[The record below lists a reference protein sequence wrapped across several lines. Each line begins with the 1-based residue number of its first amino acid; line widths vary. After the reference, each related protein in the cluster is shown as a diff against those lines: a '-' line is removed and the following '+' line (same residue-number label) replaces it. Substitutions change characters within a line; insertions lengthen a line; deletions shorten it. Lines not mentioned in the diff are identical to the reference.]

1 MEKTLK
7 DETQTVELPDGSI
20 ALLHENH
27 DTPVVSCMA
36 YVRVGSADELPAQ
49 AGLAHL
55 HEHMIFKGTP
65 TRPVGRI
72 AADIEAAGGD
82 INAYTTFDHTCYYV
96 TIASRWWP
104 RALDV
109 LTDAIRNASLDA
121 DELAKEL
128 RVIFEEMKRA
138 DDTPGQIVGN
148 NLLKLLFAR
157 HPYRN
162 PIIGRRKT
170 LAAITRDDVKAFFD
184 AYYAPANVFYVI
196 AGDFDANEARGALE
210 RAAKRAKAKEPKR
223 PERPAEP
230 RRNRP
235 RAHVAL
241 SDVQETTFEVAWR
254 VPHVGDPDSVVLDV
268 LALVLGSG
276 ESSRLVQRVKRGRR
290 LVHEV
295 YAYNYSL
302 RDHGVLAA
310 GGVCAPRRT
319 LAAVGGV
326 LREVERFRH
335 EPIANEELERAKRN
349 IEADFVFERE
359 TPSGLAKKLGYSYLQ
374 FGRLDFDER
383 YLATLAAVDAEAVRR
398 AAWMYLD
405 RASVAV
411 SVLAPKPAAAGLDAK
426 AVLASLDAIK
436 PIRPKR
442 STLAPD
448 PQKATPVSPT
458 LAAVHGRRGR
468 LRMTTLANGVRLIV
482 KETTQAPI
490 FSMRTCVAGGSRYE
504 KPETAGISRFLSRM
518 LTRGT
523 KRRDALEFA
532 KTVESLAGGI
542 GGFSGRNS
550 IGITTEFLSRHLRT
564 AMELTA
570 EALWLPSFDDAEID
584 RERHEQIASIKRRE
598 DALERR
604 CMDLFLSTLF
614 MRHPYGL
621 PGAGTEESVRTITA
635 SRLRAFHRRLLDPR
649 RVVIA
654 IAGDVRYEDVRDLAE
669 EYFGVYARRETP
681 AAAPKPESAPEAP
694 RAVALHRDKEQAHLI
709 VGFQGARLAGRD
721 RHAIEVL
728 NALLSGQGGRL
739 FMELRDRRHLAYS
752 VSSFNQ
758 EGVEP
763 GAFGIYIGTS
773 HGNVDAARKGIWEQ
787 IERLRSEPIGA
798 DELEHAK
805 NYLIGS
811 TQIEMAHLASLA
823 LSMALDELLGLG
835 YLDPF
840 RLAKA
845 IERVSAR
852 DVLRAARHYLRPD
865 AHVEALITAPG
876 RA

>member
-1 MEKTLK
+1 MENRLT
-7 DETQTVELPDGSI
+7 DETLTVELPDGGI

-27 DTPVVSCMA
+27 DTPVVACMA
-36 YVRVGSADELPAQ
+36 YVKVGSADELPSQ

-128 RVIFEEMKRA
+128 SVIFEEMKRA

-148 NLLKLLFAR
+148 NLLKLLFTR
-157 HPYRN
+157 HPYRH

-170 LAAITRDDVKAFFD
+170 LAAITRADVKGFFD
-184 AYYAPANVFYVI
+184 TYYAPANVFFVI
-196 AGDFDANEARGALE
+196 AGDFDAHEARRMLEGASGV
-210 RAAKRAKAKEPKR
+210 AKTPEPKK
-223 PERPAEP
+223 PPRPAEP
-230 RRNRP
+230 RQKRP

-254 VPHVGDPDSVVLDV
+254 VPAVGDPDSVVLDV

-276 ESSRLVQRVKRGRR
+276 ESSRLVQNVKRGKR

-302 RDHGVLAA
+302 RDHGVVAA
-310 GGVCAPRRT
+310 GGVCAPGRT
-319 LAAVGGV
+319 LAAVAAV

-335 EPIANEELERAKRN
+335 EPIGHEELERAKRN

-398 AAWMYLD
+398 AAWMHLD
-405 RASVAV
+405 RACVNV

-426 AVLASLDAIK
+426 AVLNAVDAIK
-436 PIRPKR
+436 PVRPKR
-442 STLAPD
+442 ARKTDVASLAS
-448 PQKATPVSPT
+448 PVSPT
-458 LAAVHGRRGR
+458 LAAVNGRRGR
-468 LRMTTLANGVRLIV
+468 LRMTTLPNGVRLIV
-482 KETTQAPI
+482 KETTQAPV

-504 KPETAGISRFLSRM
+504 RPQTAGISRFLSRM
-518 LTRGT
+518 FTRGT

-542 GGFSGRNS
+542 SGFSGRNS
-550 IGITTEFLSRHLRT
+550 LGLTTEFLSRHLRT

-570 EALWLPSFDDAEID
+570 EALWMPSFDEAEVQ

-604 CMDLFLSTLF
+604 CMDLFLSNLF
-614 MRHPYGL
+614 LRHPYGL
-621 PGAGTEESVRTITA
+621 PTVGKYESVNAITPG
-635 SRLRAFHRRLLDPR
+635 RLQAFHRRLLDPR
-649 RVVIA
+649 RIVIA
-654 IAGDVRYEDVRDLAE
+654 IAGDVRFEEVAELAA
-669 EYFGVYARRETP
+669 EYFGGHPGRSTP
-681 AAAPKPESAPEAP
+681 EAALAPEPLPVAP
-694 RAVALHRDKEQAHLI
+694 RMVTVHRDKEQAHLI
-709 VGFQGARLAGRD
+709 VGFQGARLAGSD

-739 FMELRDRRHLAYS
+739 FMELRDRRHLAYA

-773 HGNVDAARKGIWEQ
+773 HGNVDAARRGIWEQ
-787 IERLRSEPIGA
+787 IERLRSEPIGE

-811 TQIEMAHLASLA
+811 TQIEMAHLASVA

-835 YLDPF
+835 YRDPF

-845 IERVSAR
+845 IERVTAR
-852 DVLRAARHYLRPD
+852 DVLRAARHYLRPE
-865 AHVEALITAPG
+865 AHVEALITAPD

>member
-1 MEKTLK
+1 MT
-7 DETQTVELPDGSI
+7 DETLTIELPDGAV

-27 DTPVVSCMA
+27 DTPVVACMA
-36 YVRVGSADELPAQ
+36 YVRVGSADETPRQ

-157 HPYRN
+157 HPYRH
-162 PIIGRRKT
+162 PVIGRRKT
-170 LAAITRDDVKAFFD
+170 LAAMTRDDVKAFFD
-184 AYYAPANVFYVI
+184 AYYAPANVFYVL
-196 AGDFDANEARGALE
+196 AGDFDAREARRMLE
-210 RAAKRAKAKEPKR
+210 ATARTAKAPEPEK
-223 PERPAEP
+223 PARPAEP
-230 RRNRP
+230 RQTRP

-254 VPHVGDPDSVVLDV
+254 VPSVGDPDSVVLDV

-276 ESSRLVQRVKRGRR
+276 ESSRLVQRVKRGKR

-319 LAAVGGV
+319 LAAVAAV
-326 LREVERFRH
+326 LREAERFRQ
-335 EPIANEELERAKRN
+335 EPISNEELERAKRN

-405 RASVAV
+405 RSRANV
-411 SVLAPKPAAAGLDAK
+411 SVLAPKPVAAGLDAK
-426 AVLASLDAIK
+426 AVLAAVDAIK
-436 PIRPKR
+436 PVRAAR
-442 STLAPD
+442 AAGASTPE
-448 PQKATPVSPT
+448 KATPVSPT
-458 LAAVHGRRGR
+458 LAAVHGRRAR
-468 LRMTTLANGVRLIV
+468 LRMTTLDNGMRLIV
-482 KETTQAPI
+482 KETAQAPI

-504 KPETAGISRFLSRM
+504 KPETAGISRFLSRI

-542 GGFSGRNS
+542 SGFSGRNS

-564 AMELTA
+564 ALELTA
-570 EALWLPSFDDAEID
+570 EALWVPSFDEAEID
-584 RERHEQIASIKRRE
+584 RERHEQIASIRRRE

-614 MRHPYGL
+614 VRHPYGL
-621 PGAGTEESVRTITA
+621 PGAGTEESVRALTA
-635 SRLRAFHRRLLDPR
+635 NRLRAFHRRLLDPR
-649 RVVIA
+649 RMVVA
-654 IAGDVRYEDVRDLAE
+654 IAGDVRFEEVVNLAE
-669 EYFGVYARRETP
+669 EYFGRHAGRTTSE
-681 AAAPKPESAPEAP
+681 AALAPEPIPDAP
-694 RAVALHRDKEQAHLI
+694 RSVVVHRDKEQAHLI

-787 IERLRSEPIGA
+787 IERLRSEPIGE

-811 TQIEMAHLASLA
+811 TQIEMAHMSSVA

-835 YLDPF
+835 YRDPF

-845 IERVSAR
+845 IERVQAR
-852 DVLRAARHYLRPD
+852 DVLRAARHYLRPE

-876 RA
+876 RT